1 MSQSQEAKDV
11 NLSMADLNIN
21 KDHDT
26 SADASNGPESGSDD
40 VATVVDDLLNQLSN
54 KFTTISSELL
64 TKMDEMSRRLDN
76 LESSIQASAR
86 SQNEES
92 K

>member
-26 SADASNGPESGSDD
+26 SADASNVRHHGF
-40 VATVVDDLLNQLSN
+40 VH
-54 KFTTISSELL
+54 
-64 TKMDEMSRRLDN
+64 
-76 LESSIQASAR
+76 
-86 SQNEES
+86 
-92 K
+92 

>member
-1 MSQSQEAKDV
+1 
-11 NLSMADLNIN
+11 MADLNIN

-40 VATVVDDLLNQLSN
+40 LATVVDDLLNQLSN

-64 TKMDEMSRRLDN
+64 TKERLDN